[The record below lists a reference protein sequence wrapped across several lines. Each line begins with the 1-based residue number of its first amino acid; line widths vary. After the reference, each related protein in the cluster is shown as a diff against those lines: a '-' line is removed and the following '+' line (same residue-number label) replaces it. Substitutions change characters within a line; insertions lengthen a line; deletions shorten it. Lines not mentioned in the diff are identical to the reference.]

1 MSNQQFT
8 EKSREAL
15 SNAQQLTVEY
25 QNQEVTQ
32 EHLAYAL
39 LSDAQGLIPQLLT
52 KMGKQPEEIKSRL
65 ETMISRLPKVTGA
78 GREPDKIYISSD
90 VERALVA
97 ARDRAQRMKDEY
109 LSVEHLFLGLLEKPT
124 RAMQEL
130 WKGYA
135 IEEKTFLPAL
145 QSVRGNTR
153 VTGETP
159 EDTYDVLAKYG
170 QDLTALARSQKLDP
184 VVGRDNEIRSVIR
197 ILTRKTKNNPVLIG
211 EPGVGKTAI
220 AEGLAQ
226 RIVRGD
232 VPESLKDRQVFC
244 LDMGSLI
251 AGAKYRGEFEERLK
265 AVLAEIKKSEGKILL
280 FIDELHTIVG
290 AGKTEGSMDAGNLLK
305 PMLARGELHL
315 IGATTLDEY
324 RKYIEKDAALER
336 RFQPVLVTEPTVADT
351 ISILRGLKERYE
363 VFHGVKITDG
373 ALIAAA
379 TLSNRYITD
388 RFLPDKAI
396 DLVDE
401 ACAMIRT
408 EIDSMPAEL
417 DEVSRRIMQLEIEQ
431 AALKKESDEG
441 SQRRLAALEEE
452 LSKLRDEFSAMRARW
467 ENEKSAIQKVQK
479 LREEIE
485 RVNAEIQ
492 KAERGYDLGRAA
504 ELKYGEL
511 PKLQGELLKEEE
523 IAERERGDGSLLR
536 DKVSDDEIA
545 RIVSRWTGI
554 PVTKLKEGEREK
566 LLELPRELHRRV
578 IGQDEAVTK
587 VSEAILRSRAGIA
600 DENRPIGSFLFLGP
614 TGVGKTELAKALA
627 QSLFDDEK
635 NMVRIDMSEYMEKF
649 SVSRLVGAPPG
660 YVGYEEGGQ
669 LTEAV
674 RRKPYCVVLLDEVEK
689 AHPDVFNILL
699 QVLDD
704 GRITDSQGRTV
715 DFKNTI
721 IIMTSNLGSQYLLDG
736 IENGRITE
744 AARDSVMQLLRTQ
757 FRPEFLNRIDDIV
770 FYKPLEREEITRI
783 VRLLAMGLAKRLEER
798 DIHIELSEAAVDA
811 IADAGFDPVYG
822 ARPLKRY
829 MQSHLETMLAREI
842 VSGGIL
848 PGQRVVVNV
857 DADGKLVCRTE
868 ALAVR

>member
-1 MSNQQFT
+1 MNNNQFT

-15 SNAQQLTVEY
+15 QNAQQLTVEY
-25 QNQEVTQ
+25 QNQEMAQ
-32 EHLAYAL
+32 EHLACAL
-39 LSDAQGLIPQLLT
+39 LSDPQGLIPQLLT
-52 KMGKQPEEIKSRL
+52 KMGKNPQEILSRL
-65 ETMISRLPKVTGA
+65 QTMIARIPKVTGS
-78 GREPDKIYISSD
+78 GREADKIYISND
-90 VERALVA
+90 VDRALIAAKERAE
-97 ARDRAQRMKDEY
+97 QMKDEY
-109 LSVEHLFLGLLEKPT
+109 MSVEHLFMGLLEKPT
-124 RAMQEL
+124 RAMKEL
-130 WKGYA
+130 WDSYA
-135 IEEKTFLPAL
+135 ITLNAFLPVL
-145 QSVRGNTR
+145 QSVRGNSR

-159 EDTYDVLAKYG
+159 EDTYDALAKYG
-170 QDLTALARSQKLDP
+170 TDLTAAARNQKLDP
-184 VVGRDNEIRSVIR
+184 VIGRDNEIRSVIR

-232 VPESLKDRQVFC
+232 VPDSLKDRTVFC

-265 AVLAEIKKSEGKILL
+265 AVLKEIAKSEGKILL

-290 AGKTEGSMDAGNLLK
+290 AGKTEGSLDAGNLLK

-336 RFQPVLVTEPTVADT
+336 RFQPVLVTEPTVEDT

-417 DEVSRRIMQLEIEQ
+417 DEVSRRIMQLEIEEN
-431 AALKKESDEG
+431 ALKKEDDEA
-441 SQRRLAALEEE
+441 SKRRLEMLEEE
-452 LSKLRDEFSAMRARW
+452 LSKQREKMKEMKARW

-479 LREEIE
+479 LREDIE
-485 RVNAEIQ
+485 RTNAEIA
-492 KAERGYDLGRAA
+492 KAERNYDLGKAA

-511 PKLQGELLKEEE
+511 PKLQKELQEEEE
-523 IAERERGDGSLLR
+523 IADRDRGEGSLLR
-536 DKVSDDEIA
+536 DKVTEEEIA
-545 RIVSRWTGI
+545 RIVSRWTGV
-554 PVTKLKEGEREK
+554 PVTRLKEGEREK
-566 LLELPRELHRRV
+566 LLKLPELLHQRV
-578 IGQDEAVTK
+578 IGQDEAVQK
-587 VSEAILRSRAGIA
+587 VSEAILRSRAGIS

-627 QSLFDDEK
+627 QALFDDEK

-649 SVSRLVGAPPG
+649 SVSRLIGAPPG
-660 YVGYEEGGQ
+660 YVGYDEGGQ

-721 IIMTSNLGSQYLLDG
+721 IIMTSNLGSQFLLDG
-736 IENGRITE
+736 IQNGQITADAREN
-744 AARDSVMQLLRTQ
+744 VMKLLRSQ
-757 FRPEFLNRIDDIV
+757 FRPEFLNRIDEIV
-770 FYKPLEREEITRI
+770 FYKPLEKAEIRQIVCLLAKSLESRLQEREIT
-783 VRLLAMGLAKRLEER
+783 LTLT
-798 DIHIELSEAAVDA
+798 DAAIDK

-829 MQSHLETMLAREI
+829 MQSHLETMLAKAI
-842 VSGGIL
+842 IAGDVL
-848 PGQRVVVNV
+848 PGQNVTVDVNANGELEV
-857 DADGKLVCRTE
+857 KK
-868 ALAVR
+868 

>member
-1 MSNQQFT
+1 MNNNQFT

-15 SNAQQLTVEY
+15 QNAQQLTVEY
-25 QNQEVTQ
+25 QNQEMAQ
-32 EHLAYAL
+32 EHLACAL
-39 LSDAQGLIPQLLT
+39 LSDPQGLIPQLLT
-52 KMGKQPEEIKSRL
+52 KMGKNPQEILSRL
-65 ETMISRLPKVTGA
+65 QTMIARIPKVTGS
-78 GREPDKIYISSD
+78 GREADKIYISND
-90 VERALVA
+90 VDRALIAAKERAE
-97 ARDRAQRMKDEY
+97 QMKDEY
-109 LSVEHLFLGLLEKPT
+109 MSVEHLFMGLLEKPT
-124 RAMQEL
+124 RAMKEL
-130 WKGYA
+130 WDSYA
-135 IEEKTFLPAL
+135 ITLNAFLPVL
-145 QSVRGNTR
+145 QSVRGNSR

-159 EDTYDVLAKYG
+159 EDTYDALAKYG
-170 QDLTALARSQKLDP
+170 TDLTAAARNQKLDP
-184 VVGRDNEIRSVIR
+184 VIGRDNEIRSVIR

-232 VPESLKDRQVFC
+232 VPDSLKDRTVFC

-265 AVLAEIKKSEGKILL
+265 AVLKEIAKSEGRILL

-336 RFQPVLVTEPTVADT
+336 RFQPVLVTEPSVEDT

-417 DEVSRRIMQLEIEQ
+417 DEVSRRIMQLEIEEN
-431 AALKKESDEG
+431 ALKKEDDEA
-441 SQRRLAALEEE
+441 SKRRLEMLEEE
-452 LSKLRDEFSAMRARW
+452 LSKQREKMKEMKARW

-479 LREEIE
+479 LREDIE
-485 RVNAEIQ
+485 RTNAEIA
-492 KAERGYDLGRAA
+492 KAERNYDLGKAA

-511 PKLQGELLKEEE
+511 PKLQKELQEEEE
-523 IAERERGDGSLLR
+523 IADRDRGEGSLLR
-536 DKVSDDEIA
+536 DKVTEEEIA
-545 RIVSRWTGI
+545 RIVSRWTGV
-554 PVTKLKEGEREK
+554 PVTRLKEGEREK
-566 LLELPRELHRRV
+566 LLKLPELLHQRV
-578 IGQDEAVTK
+578 IGQDEAVQK
-587 VSEAILRSRAGIA
+587 VSEAILRSRAGIS

-627 QSLFDDEK
+627 QALFDDEK

-649 SVSRLVGAPPG
+649 SVSRLIGAPPG
-660 YVGYEEGGQ
+660 YVGYDEGGQ

-721 IIMTSNLGSQYLLDG
+721 IIMTSNLGSQFLLDG
-736 IENGRITE
+736 IQNGEITAEAREN
-744 AARDSVMQLLRTQ
+744 VMKLLRSQ
-757 FRPEFLNRIDDIV
+757 FRPEFLNRIDEIV
-770 FYKPLEREEITRI
+770 FYKPLEKAEIRQIVCLLAKSLEGRLQEREIT
-783 VRLLAMGLAKRLEER
+783 LTLT
-798 DIHIELSEAAVDA
+798 DAAIDK

-829 MQSHLETMLAREI
+829 MQSHLETMLAKAI
-842 VSGGIL
+842 IAGDVL
-848 PGQRVVVNV
+848 PGQNVTVDVN
-857 DADGKLVCRTE
+857 ADGELE
-868 ALAVR
+868 VRK